1 MLQCEKI
8 VFVRGSCSKY
18 LKRLILSKLYS
29 AATTVAVCCCLLLAK
44 IDFLAYRKPD
54 PPTLQEVL
62 PPPVCS
68 TWYFYG
74 KYRSRTV
81 IQWMIDSI
89 R

>member
-44 IDFLAYRKPD
+44 IDFLSRQPD
-54 PPTLQEVL
+54 PPTLLLQEVFL
-62 PPPVCS
+62 LL
-68 TWYFYG
+68 
-74 KYRSRTV
+74 
-81 IQWMIDSI
+81 
-89 R
+89 